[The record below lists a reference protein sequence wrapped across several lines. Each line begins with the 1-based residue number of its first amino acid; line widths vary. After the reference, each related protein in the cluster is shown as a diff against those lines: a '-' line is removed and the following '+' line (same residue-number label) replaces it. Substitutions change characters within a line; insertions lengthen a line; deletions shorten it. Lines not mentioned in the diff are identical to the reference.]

1 MASDMKTSQF
11 PGSDKRAIK
20 LERSGDAEMEDFRR
34 QLTDEETEALAAFRA
49 ADPELTGAWNDAFL
63 MRFLWARKLEVERAV
78 ELLQNHMKWR
88 QEWNIEDL
96 SMASVEAYFRQGST
110 FWAPGNYTKQG
121 YSVSYI
127 LLNKFDK
134 AALGQL
140 GMRGVLHASY
150 YALDLSL
157 DHDIEVGRKGTVI
170 VEDFSG
176 ASFMDLMSM
185 MKGGDL
191 DMKKMMD
198 SMQNH
203 LPSRMGGIIILNAPW
218 YIRALTAIAKPLLK
232 PKLRKKIH
240 MCSVSDLSEFF
251 TPEQLPTMYGGQF
264 ELTTEW
270 LDPVLA
276 NRAHL
281 SEGAYL
287 DPSPKSETLIAQ
299 TTGSGPA
306 RSIAE
311 VAAEAKAKNKK
322 DKKKKKTSE
331 TSSSAPSS

>member
-1 MASDMKTSQF
+1 
-11 PGSDKRAIK
+11 
-20 LERSGDAEMEDFRR
+20 MEDFRA
-34 QLTDEETEALAAFRA
+34 QLTAEETEALAAFRA
-49 ADPELTGAWNDAFL
+49 LDPELTTPWNDAFL
-63 MRFLWARKLEVERAV
+63 MRFIWARKLDVPRAV

-88 QEWNIEDL
+88 EEWDVQNLD
-96 SMASVEAYFRQGST
+96 MAAVESYFRQGST

-121 YSVSYI
+121 HSVSYL

-134 AALGQL
+134 EAFGRL
-140 GMRGVLHASY
+140 GMKGVLHASY
-150 YALDLSL
+150 YALDLAL
-157 DHDIEVGRKGTVI
+157 DHDIEIGRKGSVI
-170 VEDFSG
+170 IEDFSG

-218 YIRALTAIAKPLLK
+218 YIRALTTIAKPLLK

-240 MCSVSDLSEFF
+240 ICSVSELKEFF
-251 TPEQLPTMYGGQF
+251 TPEQLPTIYGGTF
-264 ELTTEW
+264 DLNTEW
-270 LDPVLA
+270 LDPVIA
-276 NRAHL
+276 NRTHF

-287 DPSPKSETLIAQ
+287 DPSPKTEELIAQ
-299 TTGSGPA
+299 TTGSGPS

-311 VAAEAKAKNKK
+311 VAAEAKSKNKK
-322 DKKKKKTSE
+322 DKKKKKSDS
-331 TSSSAPSS
+331 SSSAPSS